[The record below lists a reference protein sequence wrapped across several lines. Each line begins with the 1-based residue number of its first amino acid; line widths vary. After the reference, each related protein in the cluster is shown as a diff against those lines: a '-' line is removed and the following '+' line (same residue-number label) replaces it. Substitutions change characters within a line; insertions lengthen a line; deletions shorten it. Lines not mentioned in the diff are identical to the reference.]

1 VLHLTSDGSY
11 THTWRQTTHKKLLL
25 HKSRH
30 HDLKRE
36 GNKKKENKTS
46 FCGEF
51 HKGCYLKK
59 EEAET
64 DVMVLDSYTGA
75 RLMSA
80 KRGGGDETVAHHRR
94 PAKTTTPVGMT
105 AFSYNEEFFFPFHVL
120 STGISPCLLLL
131 LCAEQRAFFSIF
143 TQLNR

>member
-1 VLHLTSDGSY
+1 MACWPWKSGSFCCLVHPVIRTYLRLLTCVASRQRWQQSY
-11 THTWRQTTHKKLLL
+11 THTDKQHTHTHTHKKLLL

-30 HDLKRE
+30 RDLKRE

-105 AFSYNEEFFFPFHVL
+105 AF
-120 STGISPCLLLL
+120 
-131 LCAEQRAFFSIF
+131 
-143 TQLNR
+143 

>member
-11 THTWRQTTHKKLLL
+11 THTRRQTTHKKLLL

-30 HDLKRE
+30 RDLKRE
-36 GNKKKENKTS
+36 GNKKS

-94 PAKTTTPVGMT
+94 PAKNYHTRRNDRVLLQRGIFLPVPC
-105 AFSYNEEFFFPFHVL
+105 PFDWYIAVF
-120 STGISPCLLLL
+120 IIIIVC
-131 LCAEQRAFFSIF
+131 
-143 TQLNR
+143 

>member
-1 VLHLTSDGSY
+1 MISKENKG
-11 THTWRQTTHKKLLL
+11 R
-25 HKSRH
+25 R
-30 HDLKRE
+30 R
-36 GNKKKENKTS
+36 KKKENKTS

-51 HKGCYLKK
+51 HIICCYLKK

-105 AFSYNEEFFFPFHVL
+105 AF
-120 STGISPCLLLL
+120 
-131 LCAEQRAFFSIF
+131 
-143 TQLNR
+143 